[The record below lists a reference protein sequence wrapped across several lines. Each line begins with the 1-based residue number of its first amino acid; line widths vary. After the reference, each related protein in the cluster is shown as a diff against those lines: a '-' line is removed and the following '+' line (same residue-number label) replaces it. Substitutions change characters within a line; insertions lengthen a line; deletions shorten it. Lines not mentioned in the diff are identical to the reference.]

1 MDIGGAL
8 KKDIGPLPAG
18 VWAMAIGGGLALS
31 YYLRGRGGGGVTVA
45 KEEEYDGYDTE
56 DTADYADTVW
66 RGGQTVSPDQPAYSA
81 PAKRTNAHWRQEA
94 FIAVVAEGANPG
106 LADRA
111 LGLYLSGRPLSSAE
125 RTVVDSA
132 LRLAGMPPQGV
143 RPPRVVAPPT
153 KPAPK
158 PVPPRKGSK
167 GKTATARYSP
177 MVPAPFAKAYPA
189 ALMYSR
195 MVALGMRNN
204 DNLIGADNI
213 RRALTI
219 LGHRKTELAYLGA
232 RDAHYIVSHT
242 LGPDRQPKPPPRSVP
257 PKKKKGSQRA

>member
-1 MDIGGAL
+1 
-8 KKDIGPLPAG
+8 
-18 VWAMAIGGGLALS
+18 
-31 YYLRGRGGGGVTVA
+31 
-45 KEEEYDGYDTE
+45 
-56 DTADYADTVW
+56 
-66 RGGQTVSPDQPAYSA
+66 
-81 PAKRTNAHWRQEA
+81 
-94 FIAVVAEGANPG
+94 
-106 LADRA
+106 
-111 LGLYLSGRPLSSAE
+111 
-125 RTVVDSA
+125 
-132 LRLAGMPPQGV
+132 
-143 RPPRVVAPPT
+143 
-153 KPAPK
+153 
-158 PVPPRKGSK
+158 
-167 GKTATARYSP
+167 